1 MVEAVEVGGEVA
13 VEDEVVEGADE
24 AEEVEEEAVEE
35 VVADEV
41 EAITNPTRIKK
52 RIKVF
57 PHGTPSE

>member
-13 VEDEVVEGADE
+13 VEDEVAEGADE
-24 AEEVEEEAVEE
+24 AEEVVEE

-57 PHGTPSE
+57 PTGTPSE